1 MAHHP
6 LVFYMCCQAGIHAIS
21 QQAARDVATLRG
33 SLQLTVDAL
42 AQTEQLH
49 QRSQVCL
56 FASDLVMLNFN
67 RTLKCQVERMR
78 CCELS

>member
-1 MAHHP
+1 MF
-6 LVFYMCCQAGIHAIS
+6 LRLMYCMYCQAEVDAIS

-33 SLQLTVDAL
+33 RLQLTTDAL

-56 FASDLVMLNFN
+56 FASDLVP
-67 RTLKCQVERMR
+67 V
-78 CCELS
+78 